1 MPKLTITGKELG
13 CSELPSIVETNDG
26 FTGYTSRNDVLK
38 RHIDARIGGHVD
50 NRLGDVNARVRA
62 GNYMEGPIGK
72 MVLDKLN
79 QIGKVST
86 EIPIEADRNPLV
98 PGLGSSPDLYLTV
111 QDSIQFND
119 NFQVSHTLTG
129 KGLIEI
135 KNSTIPGYPTNVRI
149 QVQGQMLCGNH
160 SWCIVARLI
169 SGWDLQLYVEFPN
182 RDVQDKITEAVDDF
196 WNRVE
201 TEDYYD
207 PDSSSEA
214 SRLIKGSG
222 NAEPVDFSGNN
233 ILPTLISEWKA
244 NEKMLKH
251 SKQIKDDLEIH
262 MKSILGSAEVGK
274 CQNHEVRHTTVTYKP
289 QPEKLVPA
297 KEGYS
302 TRRFGIKELSNEQ

>member
-38 RHIDARIGGHVD
+38 KHIDARIGGHVD

-79 QIGKVST
+79 QIGKVTT

-149 QVQGQMLCGNH
+149 QAQGQMLCGNH
-160 SWCIVARLI
+160 SWCIVARLV
-169 SGWDLQLYVEFPN
+169 SGWDLQLYVEYPN
-182 RDVQDKITEAVDDF
+182 REVQDKIIESVNDF
-196 WNRVE
+196 WSRVE

-222 NAEPVDFSGNN
+222 NTEPVDFSGNN
-233 ILPTLISEWKA
+233 ILPNLIAEWKA

-274 CQNHEVRHTTVTYKP
+274 CQNYEVRHTTVIYKP
-289 QPEKLVPA
+289 QPEKVVLA

-302 TRRFGIKELSNEQ
+302 TRRFGIKEFNE